1 MKKLFTLVA
10 AAVMAMA
17 ANATDFTD
25 NMAITVPDMGTTTQ
39 EATVVVDEVE
49 NSDGLYNITL
59 KDFSFNKIELGD
71 LKIENVKGDDDTDGF
86 TWFEETTVEL
96 SIKLSF
102 IPVTAK
108 VTLNEGS
115 VMKGGKLYLD
125 LSISAV
131 SMDITAIFGDNNF
144 PKTYTDQ
151 MVVSLNGTQNPAQ
164 TASIDVTEQ
173 ADGKYTLTLADFTAS
188 IGSNPISVGT
198 IEITDLEATE
208 EEGVK
213 NLTYEGEITIK
224 EGSEGTKWSMAGQ
237 TMPITLTAKM
247 TDNKLYAVID
257 IDLKIM
263 EVNVVFGDNDF
274 TSGIN
279 SPTTAVE
286 NGTEAIYD
294 LGGRKLNEMQKGINI
309 VRKADGTTV
318 KVLKK

>member
-25 NMAITVPDMGTTTQ
+25 NMAITVPYMGTTTQ

-96 SIKLSF
+96 SIKLNSK
-102 IPVTAK
+102 PVTAK

-125 LSISAV
+125 LSINAV
-131 SMDITAIFGDNNF
+131 RMDITAIFGDNKF

-151 MVVSLNGTQNPAQ
+151 MVVSLDGEPNPAQ

-188 IGSNPISVGT
+188 IGDYPISVGT

>member
-1 MKKLFTLVA
+1 MKKFFTLMA
-10 AAVMAMA
+10 AAVMALA

-25 NMAITVPDMGTTTQ
+25 NMAITVPSMGTTTQ

-59 KDFSFNKIELGD
+59 KDVSFNKIELGD

-96 SIKLSF
+96 SIKLGF

-125 LSISAV
+125 LSINAV
-131 SMDITAIFGDNNF
+131 SMDITAIFGDNKF

-151 MVVSLNGTQNPAQ
+151 MVVSLDGKPNPAQ

-188 IGSNPISVGT
+188 IMGSPINVGT

-208 EEGVK
+208 EDGIK
-213 NLTYEGEITIK
+213 NLSYEGDITIK

-257 IDLKIM
+257 IDLTIM
-263 EVNVVFGDNDF
+263 KVNVVFGDNDF

>member
-17 ANATDFTD
+17 ASANDFID
-25 NMAITVPDMGTTTQ
+25 NMSITLLGSTTTQ
-39 EATVVVDEVE
+39 EATVVVDEIE
-49 NSDGLYNITL
+49 NTDGSYNITL
-59 KDFSFNKIELGD
+59 KDFSFGDLKLGD
-71 LKIENVKGDDDTDGF
+71 LKIENVKGNDDTDGF
-86 TWFEETTVEL
+86 TWFETTTASL
-96 SIKLSF
+96 SVNIGLPM
-102 IPVTAK
+102 PVTAK

-125 LSISAV
+125 LSINAV
-131 SMDITAIFGDNNF
+131 RMDITAIFGDNKF

-151 MVVSLNGTQNPAQ
+151 MVVSLDGKPNPAQ

-188 IGSNPISVGT
+188 IGGYPIPVGT

-213 NLTYEGEITIK
+213 NLTYEGDITIK
-224 EGSEGTKWSMAGQ
+224 EGSEGTEWSMAGQ

-257 IDLKIM
+257 IDLTIM
-263 EVNVVFGDNDF
+263 KVNVVFGDNDF

>member
-102 IPVTAK
+102 MPVTAK

-257 IDLKIM
+257 IDLTIM
-263 EVNVVFGDNDF
+263 KVNVVFGDNDF

-294 LGGRKLNEMQKGINI
+294 LSGRKLNEMQKGINI

>member
-1 MKKLFTLVA
+1 MKKLFTLMA

-25 NMAITVPDMGTTTQ
+25 NMAITVPGMGTTTQ

-59 KDFSFNKIELGD
+59 KDFSFNKFELGD

-102 IPVTAK
+102 MPVTAK

-125 LSISAV
+125 LSINAV

-151 MVVSLNGTQNPAQ
+151 MVVSLNGTPNPAQ

-188 IGSNPISVGT
+188 IMGSPIPVGT
-198 IEITDLEATE
+198 IEITNLEATE
-208 EEGVK
+208 EDGIK
-213 NLTYEGEITIK
+213 NLSYEGDITIK
-224 EGSEGTKWSMAGQ
+224 EGSEGTEWSMAGQ
-237 TMPITLTAKM
+237 TMPITLTARM

-257 IDLKIM
+257 ITYSPLTI
-263 EVNVVFGDNDF
+263 NVVFGDNEF
-274 TSGIN
+274 VPSGIN
-279 SPTTAVE
+279 NPTAVE

>member
-17 ANATDFTD
+17 ANAKDFTD
-25 NMAITVPDMGTTTQ
+25 NLNVTFGKIVTNQEQVITV
-39 EATVVVDEVE
+39 EEVE
-49 NSDGLYNITL
+49 NSDGLYNISIA
-59 KDFSFNKIELGD
+59 DFVFGEGSSAVEVGD
-71 LKIENVKGDDDTDGF
+71 INITNVKGDSDTEGF
-86 TWFEETTVEL
+86 VSFERTETT
-96 SIKLSF
+96 ISF
-102 IPVTAK
+102 MNATVI
-108 VTLNEGS
+108 LNEGS
-115 VMKGGKLYLD
+115 RMKGNKLYLD
-125 LSISAV
+125 LDISALLGA
-131 SMDITAIFGDNNF
+131 ITVDVVFGDNNF

-151 MVVSLNGTQNPAQ
+151 MVVSLDGKPNPAQ

-188 IGSNPISVGT
+188 IMGSPINVGT

-208 EEGVK
+208 EDGIK
-213 NLTYEGEITIK
+213 NLSYEGDITIK
-224 EGSEGTKWSMAGQ
+224 EGSEGTKWSMAGK

-257 IDLKIM
+257 IDLTIM
-263 EVNVVFGDNDF
+263 KVNVVFGDNDF